1 MATEEY
7 PVVSTD
13 SPNVVSS
20 QTDGS
25 LMGAPT
31 DMSTDSFMK
40 SSESPLSTK
49 DNNEVFTSSDMFLP
63 FTEGD
68 HVLSSGNPLIS
79 TGPSSTGD
87 FMVDSMSSYT
97 ESSSDTTSSVPVIS
111 TTTDYMD
118 TTSMHNLP
126 SSPRASRNLN
136 LDSPIYFT
144 DPVESVDSTTEFQ
157 TTGDVMS
164 TLDLK
169 DSTLNV
175 NTTDS
180 FTTEQLKVSTSTDL
194 YASTEMAFEET
205 VSVEVTTPKISTNL
219 TTVQSMFTAKMPT
232 QAVISTTELPMETEL
247 TSLSDTSS
255 ESTVSSVDHTI
266 ETDASTSGYVT
277 SYELESTVAVEGIAS
292 SSNINLEEVSTTFEP
307 VQTTFYTPIEMKTAS
322 PNEGIDHTT
331 NENELFPDN
340 LAHFTF
346 PTPSSENLTETVYTI
361 APEQFNLT
369 ESPLLMKVNTTIS
382 VLLESISPG
391 VSVAAT
397 TDAISDATTDATSE
411 VQSEAVTSNS
421 TKLSKMK
428 NSLLPI
434 TTESKVSGE
443 VTTETSAKTASVLA
457 TTISPTLFDQRRGK
471 KSVTATNRQ
480 TKLFKPSRSLEFVR
494 FISDSLGSLRKR
506 IKDVL

>member
-1 MATEEY
+1 
-7 PVVSTD
+7 
-13 SPNVVSS
+13 
-20 QTDGS
+20 
-25 LMGAPT
+25 MG
-31 DMSTDSFMK
+31 
-40 SSESPLSTK
+40 
-49 DNNEVFTSSDMFLP
+49 
-63 FTEGD
+63 
-68 HVLSSGNPLIS
+68 
-79 TGPSSTGD
+79 
-87 FMVDSMSSYT
+87 
-97 ESSSDTTSSVPVIS
+97 
-111 TTTDYMD
+111 
-118 TTSMHNLP
+118 
-126 SSPRASRNLN
+126 
-136 LDSPIYFT
+136 
-144 DPVESVDSTTEFQ
+144 DSTTEFQ

-205 VSVEVTTPKISTNL
+205 VSVEVTTPKISTNS
-219 TTVQSMFTAKMPT
+219 TTVQSVFMTKMPT
-232 QAVISTTELPMETEL
+232 QAVVSTSELPMKTEITI
-247 TSLSDTSS
+247 TSLSDTST
-255 ESTVSSVDHTI
+255 ESTVTI

-307 VQTTFYTPIEMKTAS
+307 LLTTFYTPIEMKTAS
-322 PNEGIDHTT
+322 PIEDIDFTT

-340 LAHFTF
+340 LAHSTF
-346 PTPSSENLTETVYTI
+346 PTQSENLTETVYTF
-361 APEQFNLT
+361 ATEQFNLT
-369 ESPLLMKVNTTIS
+369 ESPLLMEVNTTNS
-382 VLLESISPG
+382 VLLESISLG
-391 VSVAAT
+391 LSVAATSDATSDATTDAT
-397 TDAISDATTDATSE
+397 TDAISDVTSE
-411 VQSEAVTSNS
+411 VQSEAVTSNI

-434 TTESKVSGE
+434 TTESKVSEE
-443 VTTETSAKTASVLA
+443 VTTEISAKTASVLA

-494 FISDSLGSLRKR
+494 FISDSLGSLKKR

>member
-1 MATEEY
+1 
-7 PVVSTD
+7 
-13 SPNVVSS
+13 
-20 QTDGS
+20 
-25 LMGAPT
+25 MG
-31 DMSTDSFMK
+31 
-40 SSESPLSTK
+40 
-49 DNNEVFTSSDMFLP
+49 
-63 FTEGD
+63 
-68 HVLSSGNPLIS
+68 
-79 TGPSSTGD
+79 
-87 FMVDSMSSYT
+87 
-97 ESSSDTTSSVPVIS
+97 
-111 TTTDYMD
+111 
-118 TTSMHNLP
+118 
-126 SSPRASRNLN
+126 
-136 LDSPIYFT
+136 
-144 DPVESVDSTTEFQ
+144 DSTTEFQ

-205 VSVEVTTPKISTNL
+205 VSVEVTTPKISTNS
-219 TTVQSMFTAKMPT
+219 TTFQSVFMTKMPT
-232 QAVISTTELPMETEL
+232 QAVVSTSELPMETEITI
-247 TSLSDTSS
+247 TSLSDTST
-255 ESTVSSVDHTI
+255 ESTVTI

-292 SSNINLEEVSTTFEP
+292 SSNIYLEEVSTTYEP

-322 PNEGIDHTT
+322 PIEDIDHTT

-340 LAHFTF
+340 LAHSTF

-369 ESPLLMKVNTTIS
+369 ESPLLMEVNITNS

-391 VSVAAT
+391 LSVAAT
-397 TDAISDATTDATSE
+397 TDATSDATSE
-411 VQSEAVTSNS
+411 VQSEAVTSNI
-421 TKLSKMK
+421 TELSKMK

-434 TTESKVSGE
+434 TTDSKVSEE
-443 VTTETSAKTASVLA
+443 VSTETSAETASVLA

-494 FISDSLGSLRKR
+494 F
-506 IKDVL
+506 

>member
-1 MATEEY
+1 MG
-7 PVVSTD
+7 ST
-13 SPNVVSS
+13 V
-20 QTDGS
+20 
-25 LMGAPT
+25 
-31 DMSTDSFMK
+31 SFME

-49 DNNEVFTSSDMFLP
+49 DNEVFTLSDVFSP
-63 FTEGD
+63 STEGD
-68 HVLSSGNPLIS
+68 HVLTSGNPLTS
-79 TGPSSTGD
+79 TGSSSTGD
-87 FMVDSMSSYT
+87 FMLDSMSSCT

-111 TTTDYMD
+111 TTDYMD

-136 LDSPIYFT
+136 LNSPIYFT
-144 DPVESVDSTTEFQ
+144 EPVESVDSTTEYQ
-157 TTGDVMS
+157 TTVDVMS
-164 TLDLK
+164 TLDLQ
-169 DSTLNV
+169 DSTLNF
-175 NTTDS
+175 NMTDS

-205 VSVEVTTPKISTNL
+205 VSVEVTTPKISTNFTVHPVF
-219 TTVQSMFTAKMPT
+219 TTKMPT
-232 QAVISTTELPMETEL
+232 QAVVSTTELLMETEL
-247 TSLSDTSS
+247 TSLSDTST

-277 SYELESTVAVEGIAS
+277 SYELESTVAVKGIAS

-307 VQTTFYTPIEMKTAS
+307 VQTTFYTPIDLKTAS
-322 PNEGIDHTT
+322 PIEDVDFTT

-369 ESPLLMKVNTTIS
+369 ESPLLIEVNTTYS

-391 VSVAAT
+391 LSVAAT
-397 TDAISDATTDATSE
+397 TDAISDATSE
-411 VQSEAVTSNS
+411 VQSEAVTSNI

-434 TTESKVSGE
+434 TTESKVSEE

-494 FISDSLGSLRKR
+494 FISDSLGSLKKR